1 MIEFGSD
8 FHQVLDYTSKRAHLT
23 DVYSDAVLMADGRQC
38 MVALI
43 HQEGW
48 KRLWVPE
55 YFCYEVIETIRKST
69 GIEIILYPDYPLA
82 DDREIIQ
89 GLLYEEGDAL
99 LRMNYFGMRDFRSE
113 KTIPVPVIEDHTHDL
128 LGHWALYSDADW
140 CFTSLRKSLPLPEGG
155 MLWSPKGLRLINE
168 LENTDNN
175 AQVASKR
182 WQAMQM
188 KRNYIDGTFQ
198 DKESFRKLFVETEE
212 WFDSAEPSL
221 IDKQSREYI
230 EGLDINAW
238 IGAKRMNWQMLR
250 SLLSDKIQILRPE
263 DDSCTMFSMIILTEN
278 KEDREALRKRLI
290 EDSVYPAILWQVP
303 ETANAVVK
311 DFSCRMLSIHC
322 DGRYDKEDIQQLAN
336 IVNQAI
342 ES

>member
-1 MIEFGSD
+1 MKEFGSD
-8 FHQVLDYTSKRAHLT
+8 FHYIDNYNSGRAHLT
-23 DVYSDAVLMADGRQC
+23 DVFRNATLLADGRLC
-38 MVALI
+38 IVSLI

-69 GIEIILYPDYPLA
+69 GIEIVSYPDYPLA
-82 DDREIIQ
+82 NDWEIIQ
-89 GLLYEEGDAL
+89 DLPFEEGDAL
-99 LRMNYFGMRDFRSE
+99 LRMNYYGMRDFRSE

-140 CFTSLRKSLPLPEGG
+140 CFASLRKSLPLPEGG
-155 MLWSPKGLRLINE
+155 MIWSPKGFRFINE
-168 LENTDNN
+168 LVNTDDNV
-175 AQVASKR
+175 QVASKR

-188 KRNYIDGTFQ
+188 KRNYIDGTMQ

-230 EGLDINAW
+230 ERLDINAW
-238 IGAKRMNWQMLR
+238 IGSKRMNWQMLR
-250 SLLSDKIQILRPE
+250 SSLSDKIQIMLPE
-263 DDSCTMFSMIILTEN
+263 DDSCTMFSMVVLTEN
-278 KEDREALRKRLI
+278 KEDRDALRKRLI
-290 EDSVYPAILWQVP
+290 GDSVYPAILWQVP
-303 ETANAVVK
+303 GTANDVVK

-322 DGRYDKEDIQQLAN
+322 DGRYDKEDIQQLAI

-342 ES
+342 E

>member
-1 MIEFGSD
+1 MREFGSD

-23 DVYSDAVLMADGRQC
+23 DVYSDVVLTADGRQC

-43 HQEGW
+43 RQEGW

-140 CFTSLRKSLPLPEGG
+140 CFASLRKSLPLPEGG

-188 KRNYIDGTFQ
+188 KRNYIDGTIQ

-250 SLLSDKIQILRPE
+250 SSLSDKIRILRPE

-278 KEDREALRKRLI
+278 REDRDALRKRLI

-303 ETANAVVK
+303 ESVNDVIK